1 VGVSYP
7 PDLPARSREI
17 NKERAITTPTL
28 CKKDRA
34 GVWSRALHVLVR
46 KTTDQDNRAIIIAQ
60 NIRLMAATTAT
71 AIATNTVANTM
82 QTFFIFLTSSQKVS
96 SKLKGDFRP
105 KTKL

>member
-7 PDLPARSREI
+7 SDLPARSREI

-46 KTTDQDNRAIIIAQ
+46 KTTDQDNRDIIIAQ

-71 AIATNTVANTM
+71 AIATNTM